1 MSVSPLLLIF
11 AKVIGGLSVFLLG
24 LFTLRTGLIK
34 LSSKRMEFIIAKLV
48 KTPVRGLLTGIAATL
63 FMQSSA
69 AVTVLSMGLVS
80 AGVLRFS
87 ETIAIILGTN
97 IGSTMTV
104 GLLSLGIERVGPFII
119 VVGVLLFLFPK
130 WRGYGISIVGFGTLF
145 VGFSLIS
152 QAMQPIINS
161 TSITK
166 LLLQAT
172 YHPWFGLLAGTI
184 VTAIITSSS
193 ASTALTLALAKS
205 GALSITAAIAIVF
218 GNNVGTCI
226 TAILASIGGTRPVQ
240 RVAATHVLLNVV
252 GAIVFM
258 LFLVPFTHLVES
270 ISQDTGH
277 QVAIAHILFN
287 VISSLVALPFT
298 RLIATML
305 EYLLPE
311 KKFLR

>member
-1 MSVSPLLLIF
+1 MSASPSFLIF
-11 AKVIGGLSVFLLG
+11 AKLVGGLSVFLLG
-24 LFTLRTGLIK
+24 LFTLRSGLIK
-34 LSSKRMEFIIAKLV
+34 LSSKRMEFFIATLV
-48 KTPVRGLLTGIAATL
+48 KTPIRGLLTGIVATL

-80 AGVLRFS
+80 AGILRFS

-104 GLLSLGIERVGPFII
+104 GLLSLGIERIGPWF
-119 VVGVLLFLFPK
+119 VVLGVLLFLFPK
-130 WRGYGISIVGFGTLF
+130 LRGYGISIVGFGTLF
-145 VGFSLIS
+145 VGFSLIG
-152 QAMQPIINS
+152 QAMQPVIS
-161 TSITK
+161 SASITK

-172 YHPWFGLLAGTI
+172 YHPWLGVLAGTV

-205 GALSITAAIAIVF
+205 GALSIIAAIAVVF

-226 TAILASIGGTRPVQ
+226 TAVLASIGGTKPVQ
-240 RVAATHVLLNVV
+240 RVAATHVLLNVI
-252 GAIVFM
+252 GAVAFM

-270 ISQDTGH
+270 LSQDTGH

-287 VISSLVALPFT
+287 VISSLAALPFT

-305 EYLLPE
+305 EHLMPE
-311 KKFLR
+311 KRPLS